1 MNQNLK
7 NKLQTPLNKPVTK
20 VVLGWTQGR
29 ADIPIWDEI
38 CIWAIEQF
46 GLPGT
51 RFEWHPGEDNMEF
64 YFYDERDAIHFE
76 LRWG

>member
-1 MNQNLK
+1 MNQTLQDKLK
-7 NKLQTPLNKPVTK
+7 TPLNKPITK

-29 ADIPIWDEI
+29 ADIPMWDEI
-38 CIWAIEQF
+38 CMWAVETF
-46 GLPGT
+46 GLPGE
-51 RFEWHPGEDNMEF
+51 RFEWHPAEDNMEF

>member
-1 MNQNLK
+1 VNQNLK

-38 CIWAIEQF
+38 CMWAIEQF

>member
-7 NKLQTPLNKPVTK
+7 NKLKTPSNKQGTK
-20 VVLGWTQGR
+20 VVLTWLQGYD
-29 ADIPIWDEI
+29 DIPKWDKI

-46 GLPGT
+46 GMPGE
-51 RFEWHPGEDNMEF
+51 RFEWHPTEDHMEF

>member
-1 MNQNLK
+1 VNQNLK

-64 YFYDERDAIHFE
+64 YFYDERDALHFE